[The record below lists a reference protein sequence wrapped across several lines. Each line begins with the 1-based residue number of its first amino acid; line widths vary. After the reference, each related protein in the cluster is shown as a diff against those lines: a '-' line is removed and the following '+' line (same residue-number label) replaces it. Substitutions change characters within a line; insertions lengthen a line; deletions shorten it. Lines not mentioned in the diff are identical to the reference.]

1 MPSQGLRDK
10 ISTYATLMP
19 WIAARAFYKL
29 TDRKRVMSELQRMA
43 AAKRILVADPIHEQ
57 GRNLLSARTGL
68 SVDVATG
75 LDEAALR
82 QRIGDYD
89 ALIVRSKT
97 RVTAPVIAAG
107 SRLKVIGRAGIGV
120 DNIDVEAATE
130 RGIVVFN
137 TPDENATTTAELAL
151 GHLLSLSR
159 HLPQADRSVRK
170 GEWKPKNFVG
180 AELAGKTIGVIGFGT
195 IGRIVTRR
203 FLAFRMRVLAY
214 DPYVV
219 PEVVHETGAEPTDL
233 DALLAQADFVT
244 LHCPLNEATTNLINA
259 QRLSQM
265 KAGARLINCARG
277 GLVDETALVEALRSG
292 HVAGAAFDVYAK
304 EPPGASPL
312 FEFDNVV
319 LTPHLG
325 ASTEEAQQAV
335 SLKIAE
341 NVASFLETGAAQSAV
356 NLPHIPVDQV
366 VRARPYQQLARALGH
381 LLSALMP
388 GPITEFEVA
397 LFGRV
402 AEIDPRPIT
411 AGALAGLLGERLA
424 VPVNEVNAGTLAR
437 RQGIEVREIRSEEAH
452 DYVSL
457 IELRGKAAQSST
469 SVAGTLLGERHPRLV
484 RIDDYHV
491 EAVPEGCLIFTR
503 HEDRP
508 GVVGSLG
515 SILGRENINISRMQV
530 GVAEGRPEA
539 IALIGVSAPISPR
552 ALEEVQA
559 IPGVRQAI
567 QIQL

>member
-1 MPSQGLRDK
+1 M
-10 ISTYATLMP
+10 
-19 WIAARAFYKL
+19 
-29 TDRKRVMSELQRMA
+29 
-43 AAKRILVADPIHEQ
+43 
-57 GRNLLSARTGL
+57 
-68 SVDVATG
+68 
-75 LDEAALR
+75 
-82 QRIGDYD
+82 
-89 ALIVRSKT
+89 
-97 RVTAPVIAAG
+97 
-107 SRLKVIGRAGIGV
+107 
-120 DNIDVEAATE
+120 
-130 RGIVVFN
+130 
-137 TPDENATTTAELAL
+137 
-151 GHLLSLSR
+151 
-159 HLPQADRSVRK
+159 
-170 GEWKPKNFVG
+170 
-180 AELAGKTIGVIGFGT
+180 
-195 IGRIVTRR
+195 
-203 FLAFRMRVLAY
+203 
-214 DPYVV
+214 V
-219 PEVVHETGAEPTDL
+219 PEVVHETGAEPADL

-244 LHCPLNEATTNLINA
+244 LHCPLNEATSNLINA
-259 QRLSQM
+259 ARLSQM

-277 GLVDETALVEALRSG
+277 GLVDEAALVEALRSE

-312 FEFDNVV
+312 FEFDNMV

-341 NVASFLETGAAQSAV
+341 NVALFLETGAAHSAI
-356 NLPHIPVDQV
+356 NLPRIPMDQV

-402 AEIDPRPIT
+402 AEIDSRPIT

-539 IALIGVSAPISPR
+539 ISLIGVSAPISPR
-552 ALEEVQA
+552 ALEEVRA

>member
-1 MPSQGLRDK
+1 MPPQGRRDK

-29 TDRKRVMSELQRMA
+29 TDLKRVMSELQRMA

-82 QRIGDYD
+82 QRLGDYD

-203 FLAFRMRVLAY
+203 CLAFRMRVLAY

-219 PEVVHETGAEPTDL
+219 PEVVHETGAEPADL
-233 DALLAQADFVT
+233 DTLLAQADFVT
-244 LHCPLNEATTNLINA
+244 LHCPFNEATSNLINA
-259 QRLSQM
+259 PRLSQM

-277 GLVDETALVEALRSG
+277 GLVDEAALVEALRSG

-341 NVASFLETGAAQSAV
+341 NVASFLETGAAQSAI
-356 NLPHIPVDQV
+356 NLPRIPMDQV

-402 AEIDPRPIT
+402 AEIDSRPIT

-508 GVVGSLG
+508 GVFGSLG
-515 SILGRENINISRMQV
+515 SILSRENINISRMQV

-539 IALIGVSAPISPR
+539 IALIGVSAPICPK

-559 IPGVRQAI
+559 IPGVRQVI

>member
-170 GEWKPKNFVG
+170 GEWTPKKFVG

-203 FLAFRMRVLAY
+203 CLAFRMRVLAY

-259 QRLSQM
+259 PRLSQM

-356 NLPHIPVDQV
+356 NLPRIPVDQV

-491 EAVPEGCLIFTR
+491 EAVPEGCLVFTR

>member
-1 MPSQGLRDK
+1 ML
-10 ISTYATLMP
+10 

-29 TDRKRVMSELQRMA
+29 TDQKRVISELQRMA
-43 AAKRILVADPIHEQ
+43 VAKRILVADPIHEQ

-170 GEWKPKNFVG
+170 GEWTPKKFVG

-203 FLAFRMRVLAY
+203 CLAFRMRVLAY

-259 QRLSQM
+259 PRLSQM

-277 GLVDETALVEALRSG
+277 GLVDESALVEALRSG

-356 NLPHIPVDQV
+356 NLPRIPVDQV